1 MSLATRS
8 LATMSL
14 TTIVP
19 RDKFYNRLKHKKTRI
34 IIQIRD
40 LHCLLGLVYSTFCS
54 NSDSRVFAFHQKIL
68 PESSPICWHPLHC
81 FWPIFVERILRCRIY
96 YHSSLTQHSEL
107 VMLSSDDLV
116 GFYHDLPLT
125 GKLRFPCERI
135 KFVMFIYNI
144 PHEKC
149 YFTISLLLSLSF

>member
-1 MSLATRS
+1 MA
-8 LATMSL
+8 
-14 TTIVP
+14 
-19 RDKFYNRLKHKKTRI
+19 
-34 IIQIRD
+34 
-40 LHCLLGLVYSTFCS
+40 
-54 NSDSRVFAFHQKIL
+54 SDSGPNAMCETGGFDVGPVTLAIRPGIGNSEAHNT
-68 PESSPICWHPLHC
+68 EDM
-81 FWPIFVERILRCRIY
+81 
-96 YHSSLTQHSEL
+96 THSEL
-107 VMLSSDDLV
+107 VMLSSDYLV